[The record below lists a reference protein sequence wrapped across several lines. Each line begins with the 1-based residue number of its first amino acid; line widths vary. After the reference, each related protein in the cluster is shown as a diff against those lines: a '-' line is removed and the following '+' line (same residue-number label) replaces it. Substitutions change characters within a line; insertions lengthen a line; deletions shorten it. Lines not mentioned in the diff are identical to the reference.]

1 VQLEAIC
8 PLCGGRGIS
17 TRFPVSDLPI
27 LECGCGMVFLY
38 PHPDAAELAGMY
50 GAGYFEGWGGG
61 GDEDAAARA
70 VKQLTFSSQLDLL
83 RNVKPGRVL
92 DVGCATGYFIEVA
105 AAAGWEPY
113 GVEVSEFAASVA
125 ARSFGDRIFQG
136 TLEQADYP
144 DRHFDLVMLSDLL
157 EHIPEPLPFLREVRR
172 VLAPGGV
179 LMIVTPDVGSL
190 SARIM
195 GRRWNHY
202 HREHLHYF
210 SAQTI
215 DRLLAGAG
223 FSVRSSVAA
232 PKHLNIAYLA
242 AQLRLHRHPVL
253 TPLAELADR
262 LLPSFLKKWSLPL
275 PCGQML
281 VLASPLPTAEP
292 DTPRPPGEGTGVREA
307 ANSDAGSSSGK
318 AERRLG

>member
-1 VQLEAIC
+1 VTSGDGTNVQPDVIC
-8 PLCGGRGIS
+8 PLCGGRGAS
-17 TRFPVSDLPI
+17 TRFALSDLPVR
-27 LECGCGMVFLY
+27 ECGCGMVFLY
-38 PHPDAAELAGMY
+38 PHPDAAELVEMY
-50 GAGYFEGWGGG
+50 GPGYFKGWGGG

-70 VKQLTFSSQLDLL
+70 VKQLTFSSQLALL
-83 RNVKPGRVL
+83 AGTVEPGRVL
-92 DVGCATGYFIEVA
+92 DVGCATGYFMEVA
-105 AAAGWEPY
+105 AAAGWEAY

-125 ARSFGDRIFQG
+125 AISFGDRVFQG
-136 TLEQADYP
+136 TLEQAAYP

-172 VLAPGGV
+172 VLAPTGV

-195 GRRWNHY
+195 GRRWSHY

-215 DRLLAGAG
+215 DRLLGNCG
-223 FSVRSSVAA
+223 FTVPSIAAA
-232 PKHLNIAYLA
+232 PKHLNMAYVA

-262 LLPSFLKKWSLPL
+262 LLPAFLKKWSLPL
-275 PCGQML
+275 RCGQML
-281 VLASPLPTAEP
+281 VLASP
-292 DTPRPPGEGTGVREA
+292 
-307 ANSDAGSSSGK
+307 S
-318 AERRLG
+318 AERRA